1 MYGYLNST
9 YFQKIRVHK
18 TWGPCSDL
26 ELYGEY
32 MLALLAILNS
42 VVNLSH
48 LGFSKPWPIY
58 LWIHYY
64 SETIQNLRT
73 WYTVYSDLRFRW
85 ISLFCTPCV
94 RLKKAS
100 SFERTLHTSASK
112 YWSMKHEEVQS
123 GYVNKKCQICF
134 WGNLSSHFMHLF
146 FCIKLITMSM
156 PRVCCEKSLGKKMLQ
171 NLCAATM
178 NELKNSCLNV
188 TFSLPALICKRWCTE
203 K

>member
-1 MYGYLNST
+1 MTAIRICLKKIISEQFLIKQWKSLWLKKKKKRHFVYGYLNST

-48 LGFSKPWPIY
+48 LGFPKPWPIY
-58 LWIHYY
+58 LWIHYH

-94 RLKKAS
+94 HLKKAS

-112 YWSMKHEEVQS
+112 YWSMKHEEVLR
-123 GYVNKKCQICF
+123 K
-134 WGNLSSHFMHLF
+134 
-146 FCIKLITMSM
+146 
-156 PRVCCEKSLGKKMLQ
+156 
-171 NLCAATM
+171 
-178 NELKNSCLNV
+178 
-188 TFSLPALICKRWCTE
+188 
-203 K
+203 